1 MFSVYIDK
9 ISGFIWNNLLLFLLV
24 GTGILFSFR
33 TGFVQIRKFGSAFSD
48 LFRGFSL
55 NGKKADRHGISSFQ
69 ALATSVA
76 AQVGTG
82 NIIGCATALYGGG
95 PGAIF
100 WMWLSAF
107 FGMATIYGEA
117 VLSQIFK
124 TYDTSGHITG
134 GPIYY
139 IRGVFKKRGGKF
151 LSFFFAVAIIF
162 ALGFAGNMV
171 QANSITDSFFTAFG
185 VPKLITGVIIAILAG
200 VIFLGGVK
208 TLASVTEKIVPLM
221 AVIYVAGCLIILI
234 LRIESIPS
242 AFRSIF
248 VGAFN
253 PSAVLGGAAGIGI
266 REAMR
271 FGVARGLFSNEAGMG
286 STPHAHALAKVDN
299 PGDQGKVAMMGVFF
313 DTFVVLTLTALVII
327 TSGKL
332 MPGVEGALEGA
343 ALAQAAFSESFG
355 SFGSIFIAICMLFF
369 AFSTILGWYFF
380 GEVNFKALFGNR
392 FVKIYSFLVVICIV
406 VGSVL
411 KITLV
416 WSLSDLFNGLMVFPN
431 LIALVALSGLVG
443 RNR

>member
-1 MFSVYIDK
+1 MLSVYIDK

-33 TGFVQIRKFGSAFSD
+33 TGFVQIRKFGSAFLD

-117 VLSQIFK
+117 VLSQVFK
-124 TYDTSGHITG
+124 TYDGSGHITG

-139 IRGVFKKRGGKF
+139 IRGGFKKSGGKF
-151 LSFFFAVAIIF
+151 LSVFFAVAIIF

-185 VPKLITGVIIAILAG
+185 VPKLVTGIVIAILAG

-286 STPHAHALAKVDN
+286 STPHAHALAKVKN

-332 MPGVEGALEGA
+332 MPGVDGALEGA
-343 ALAQAAFSESFG
+343 ALAQAAFSETFG
-355 SFGSIFIAICMLFF
+355 SFGSVFIAICMLFF

-392 FVKIYSFLVVICIV
+392 FVKIYSFLVIICIV

-431 LIALVALSGLVG
+431 LIALVALSSLVG
-443 RNR
+443 KYR